1 LPITDHRLRRH
12 VTVNITLV
20 AFVIFLKEFNHI
32 FVTGHTRM
40 KHGILIPWRYQVW
53 ISAIFKQDPGDF
65 IVVAS
70 YGANEGGTVAVYLPV
85 NIGAMGDQVL
95 YRLQVSFPRSHQ
107 QRRSVAAQ
115 LSVNVRLAVY
125 QVFYKIKMSVSG
137 SSHKRRF
144 VARRVKFNVRTRGH
158 EQFANGEVAVSGGR
172 NQR

>member
-1 LPITDHRLRRH
+1 MVHCIFIPRRY
-12 VTVNITLV
+12 LV
-20 AFVIFLKEFNHI
+20 GV
-32 FVTGHTRM
+32 R
-40 KHGILIPWRYQVW
+40 
-53 ISAIFKQDPGDF
+53 AIFKQNPGDF

-125 QVFYKIKMSVSG
+125 QMFYKIKMSVSG
-137 SSHKRRF
+137 SSHKRRL
-144 VARRVKFNVRTRGH
+144 VARRVKFNVRTRVY
-158 EQFANGEVAVSGGR
+158 EQFANGEVAVPGGS

>member
-1 LPITDHRLRRH
+1 
-12 VTVNITLV
+12 
-20 AFVIFLKEFNHI
+20 
-32 FVTGHTRM
+32 
-40 KHGILIPWRYQVW
+40 
-53 ISAIFKQDPGDF
+53 
-65 IVVAS
+65 
-70 YGANEGGTVAVYLPV
+70 PV

-172 NQR
+172 NQRGTRFAVTPVRAVGVDCLEKFPDLFSVSGLSRPK